1 VKRGAKLLAVCAAI
15 VAGLYVAYVLAFP
28 TAYLRYR
35 LTLNVDVDGVA
46 QTGSGVV
53 EIPYSFAPDAFAS
66 LPGSQFYGD
75 MRGYAITVDLG
86 ARGQLFVVNELP
98 ALADPATGKS
108 LFPNAANLSQ
118 LPLVTFKISA
128 GLPSRRA
135 SEIRNLQDSN
145 KSVDIPPQQ
154 LPMIVRFR
162 NMSNCNSIEE
172 VNPVDLAATLGPGV
186 SIKRVT
192 LTITDDPIS
201 STPTTWPACL
211 VSANNQNFNLQ
222 NPSTSLF
229 RVGPFLMKIFKGE

>member
-1 VKRGAKLLAVCAAI
+1 MKRGAKLLVVCAAI
-15 VAGLYVAYVLAFP
+15 VGGLYVAYLVAFP

-35 LTLNVDVDGVA
+35 LTLNVDVDGVT

-53 EIPYSFAPDAFAS
+53 EIPYSFAPDVFAS

-86 ARGQLFVVNELP
+86 ARGLLFVVNSLP
-98 ALADPATGKS
+98 SLADPATGKT
-108 LFPNAANLSQ
+108 LFPNAADLSQ
-118 LPLVTFKISA
+118 LPLVAFKISA
-128 GLPSRRA
+128 A

-145 KSVDIPPQQ
+145 KSIDIPSQR
-154 LPMIVRFR
+154 LPMIVRFG
-162 NMSNCNSIEE
+162 NINNCSSIEE

-211 VSANNQNFNLQ
+211 VSSNNQNFNLQ

-229 RVGPFLMKIFKGE
+229 RAGPFLTKIFKGE

>member
-1 VKRGAKLLAVCAAI
+1 MKRGAKLLVVCAAI
-15 VAGLYVAYVLAFP
+15 VGGLYVAYLVAFP

-35 LTLNVDVDGVA
+35 LTLNVDVDGVT

-86 ARGQLFVVNELP
+86 ARGLLFVVNQLP
-98 ALADPATGKS
+98 ALADPATGKT
-108 LFPNAANLSQ
+108 LFSNAADLSQ
-118 LPLVTFKISA
+118 LPLVAFKVS
-128 GLPSRRA
+128 GKA
-135 SEIRNLQDSN
+135 SEIRNLQASN
-145 KSVDIPPQQ
+145 KSIDIPSQR
-154 LPMIVRFR
+154 LPMIVRFG
-162 NMSNCNSIEE
+162 NINNCSSIEE

-211 VSANNQNFNLQ
+211 VSSNNQNFNSQ

-229 RVGPFLMKIFKGE
+229 REGPFLTKIFKGE